1 MKPIGLF
8 LSILLLVVG
17 ICPPNSHAEYVKNC
31 VRENNCIE
39 RVVYDPISAN
49 ACSRAMKEAA
59 DAVESFCRYSGGVS
73 TTLPND
79 CVPKDVSESWQG
91 RPMFKG
97 VRQVGVLCNG
107 NLDKN
112 GAAKAAKDLEAK
124 KRSRDESEKTA
135 LEAKRTADSSSDFKN
150 LIALADQVDKL
161 DLRSA
166 LDRAEQCR
174 DMNCVT
180 EALAGASK
188 LTRGSGDR
196 MLVFKA
202 RERADVRIG
211 LLIADEEI
219 RKNNIARAEQNK
231 QAAAQAAQA
240 DEVDQAIQA
249 AIMGVLVD
257 TATSLLSG
265 RVREATQMTPQS
277 ETTSQSGP
285 TPKSNSTV
293 ATSKEDKC
301 TVVRADDLPCV
312 RKGVRPNYGY
322 RLVCSPGSTYQY
334 NNDSWCSSSPDRA
347 RSR

>member
-150 LIALADQVDKL
+150 LVALADQAAKQDKL

-166 LDRAEQCR
+166 LERVEQCR
-174 DMNCVT
+174 ESTCVT
-180 EALAGASK
+180 EAIAGASK
-188 LTRGSGDR
+188 FTRGPGDR

-202 RERADVRIG
+202 RERADVRVG

-219 RKNNIARAEQNK
+219 RKMNIARAEQNK

-257 TATSLLSG
+257 TAASLLSD
-265 RVREATQMTPQS
+265 RVREATQRAPSNPPSANQRTPS
-277 ETTSQSGP
+277 N
-285 TPKSNSTV
+285 TPSTNIRH
-293 ATSKEDKC
+293 AT
-301 TVVRADDLPCV
+301 
-312 RKGVRPNYGY
+312 G
-322 RLVCSPGSTYQY
+322 VCSDPTTLACACETDPHGKKCGRVYF
-334 NNDSWCSSSPDRA
+334 NPDA
-347 RSR
+347 RR